1 MKKFL
6 VCLVLPF
13 LIISCS
19 TESEFNPSESNNAKG
34 LGLSA
39 DSPIPQNSAN
49 PFDKKGKEYY
59 DSVWIYLKNSK
70 VPNANQV
77 ITDQMKLTIS
87 SEELALIIGD
97 PENKLIA
104 TVESSSLSRE
114 AKIHLEQFVKTLLG
128 RQNREYKTAYND
140 IVSYETALQESS
152 TLNEQE
158 KEIILTTTSITRYSL
173 YAETEEHK
181 DRDWE
186 TSVANR
192 QANPDYDPYKT
203 SIVSVI
209 LLLRKLV

>member
-6 VCLVLPF
+6 LCLVLPF
-13 LIISCS
+13 LVISCS
-19 TESEFNPSESNNAKG
+19 TESDFNPSENSNSKG

-39 DSPIPQNSAN
+39 DSPIPRNSSN

-59 DSVWIYLKNSK
+59 DSVGIYLKNSK

-87 SEELALIIGD
+87 SEELALIISN

-114 AKIHLEQFVKTLLG
+114 AKIHLEQFVKTLLNW
-128 RQNREYKTAYND
+128 QNCVYKTIYND
-140 IVSYETALQESS
+140 IVSYEAVIQESK

-192 QANPDYDPYKT
+192 QANTDSDPYKA
-203 SIVSVI
+203 SIVSVM

>member
-6 VCLVLPF
+6 LCLVLPF
-13 LIISCS
+13 LVISCS
-19 TESEFNPSESNNAKG
+19 TESDFNPSENSNASG
-34 LGLSA
+34 PGLSA
-39 DSPIPQNSAN
+39 DSPIPQNSSN
-49 PFDKKGKEYY
+49 PFDKIGKEYY
-59 DSVWIYLKNSK
+59 DSVGKYLKNNK
-70 VPNANQV
+70 VPNDNQV
-77 ITDQMKLTIS
+77 ISDQMKLIIS
-87 SEELALIIGD
+87 SEELALIITD

-104 TVESSSLSRE
+104 TVERSILSRE
-114 AKIHLEQFVKTLLG
+114 AKIHLEQFVNTLLK
-128 RQNREYKTAYND
+128 RQNREYKTVYND
-140 IVSYETALQESS
+140 IVSYETAIQESK

-186 TSVANR
+186 TSVANK
-192 QANPDYDPYKT
+192 QANTNSDPYKA